1 MKRRTLRKML
11 CLLMCAI
18 LVLSVAACDGDTPT
32 RRDDDNTNQ
41 NSESDVTPTGAVTP
55 GEPTP
60 TAEATPTGTA
70 EPTPTAATT
79 PTGTE
84 PTTIATATP
93 SAAATATPSYTDADE
108 GRNGYADAVA
118 SAGPAAGH

>member
-1 MKRRTLRKML
+1 ML

-18 LVLSVAACDGDTPT
+18 LVLSLAACDGDTPT

-60 TAEATPTGTA
+60 TGEVTPGEPTPTGTA
-70 EPTPTAATT
+70 GPTPT
-79 PTGTE
+79 
-84 PTTIATATP
+84 
-93 SAAATATPSYTDADE
+93 SYTTA
-108 GRNGYADAVA
+108 
-118 SAGPAAGH
+118 